1 MLRSSFP
8 FYNQVI
14 FSRLLDQSWLGD
26 NIAAVG
32 KNKGGVISGSYRRRG
47 GLWYLEE
54 EEVKIVNYIVA
65 RKAYD
70 RVNESGLW
78 IELEKEK
85 ILESRTARGMK
96 SRFER
101 VILTNIKTGKKS
113 YGLPEQEISLFKK
126 WGRKKKDVG
135 EQEEEKKDKGAEII
149 ANAKKGE
156 KTSNGD
162 PVDALK
168 QHIEDHCLGLVF
180 RECTKGDGNCWYRAC
195 ADQVVLHNLPDL
207 PRDHRAL
214 RLLVTS
220 RIRSLPQYGG
230 WLANYFGGNVE
241 AFDQFLHFHSQDG
254 AWTDAYGILCQATAL
269 ILQRPI
275 VVVGTN
281 NENGFFI
288 LESVPSSE
296 NLPAFTIGHYYER
309 HYQSLTTPLMEDRR
323 KEEEK
328 KENKKSKGSLQ
339 VDLRESLYFRKCPTA
354 IATPQERS
362 VKLFQNSLEGLPEGW
377 KIRTLVVN
385 KEKGTTQDH

>member
-14 FSRLLDQSWLGD
+14 FSRLLDQSWLDD
-26 NIAAVG
+26 NIAAAG

-135 EQEEEKKDKGAEII
+135 EQEEEKEDKGAEIN
-149 ANAKKGE
+149 ANAKKGDLS
-156 KTSNGD
+156 SNGGR
-162 PVDALK
+162 VDALK

-180 RECTKGDGNCWYRAC
+180 RECTKDDGNCWYRAG

-214 RLLVTS
+214 RQLD
-220 RIRSLPQYGG
+220 
-230 WLANYFGGNVE
+230 F
-241 AFDQFLHFHSQDG
+241 
-254 AWTDAYGILCQATAL
+254 
-269 ILQRPI
+269 
-275 VVVGTN
+275 
-281 NENGFFI
+281 
-288 LESVPSSE
+288 
-296 NLPAFTIGHYYER
+296 
-309 HYQSLTTPLMEDRR
+309 
-323 KEEEK
+323 
-328 KENKKSKGSLQ
+328 
-339 VDLRESLYFRKCPTA
+339 
-354 IATPQERS
+354 
-362 VKLFQNSLEGLPEGW
+362 
-377 KIRTLVVN
+377 
-385 KEKGTTQDH
+385 